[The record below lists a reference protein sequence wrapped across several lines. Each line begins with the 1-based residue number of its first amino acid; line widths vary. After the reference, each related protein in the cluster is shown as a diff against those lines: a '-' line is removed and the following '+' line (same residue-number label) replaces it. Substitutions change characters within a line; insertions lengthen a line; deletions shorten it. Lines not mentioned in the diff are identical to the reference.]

1 MLIDNDLISSPKD
14 KNMAEKL
21 GIGSAFPDVTIDTVD
36 GESLSIP
43 ASLDTKYKL
52 ILFYRGHWWPYCRRQ
67 LVGFANIKDQLDEKG
82 VSVVAASVDPLDKAK
97 EVADEVNFPIGVGV
111 TKSIADSVGAWWEE
125 RRQIIQPSEFLL
137 NSENKVMISSY
148 SDGPLGR
155 FDAQDVIKLINFY
168 EKQSS

>member
-1 MLIDNDLISSPKD
+1 M
-14 KNMAEKL
+14 
-21 GIGSAFPDVTIDTVD
+21 
-36 GESLSIP
+36 
-43 ASLDTKYKL
+43 
-52 ILFYRGHWWPYCRRQ
+52 
-67 LVGFANIKDQLDEKG
+67 VGFANIKDQLDEKG

-97 EVADEVNFPIGVGV
+97 EVADEVNFPIGFGV
-111 TKSIADSVGAWWEE
+111 TKSIADSIGAWWEE

>member
-1 MLIDNDLISSPKD
+1 
-14 KNMAEKL
+14 
-21 GIGSAFPDVTIDTVD
+21 
-36 GESLSIP
+36 
-43 ASLDTKYKL
+43 
-52 ILFYRGHWWPYCRRQ
+52 

-97 EVADEVNFPIGVGV
+97 EVSDEVNFPIGFGV